1 MLNAQLNYE
10 HFQAS
15 CTDGIDKLINQAL
28 TQKLIDDCDK
38 YEDPDDSK
46 NKQYLAKHIDY
57 KTLRKR
63 LWNIYDNYF
72 SNKDVAKAEASDKD
86 CIDKLFT
93 YMFENIDKVTIS
105 NGKKREQ
112 IEKLQKLI
120 TDQNTEIAN
129 LDKQIENQ
137 KMYDE
142 IKQSRIISSDKVR
155 VSSITE
161 YYIYI
166 VLIVVF
172 LLIQISLLVF

>member
-10 HFQAS
+10 HFGT
-15 CTDGIDKLINQAL
+15 CTGSIDKLLNQAL
-28 TQKLIDDCDK
+28 TQKLIDECDK
-38 YEDPDDSK
+38 YEDPDPAN
-46 NKQYLAKHIDY
+46 NKQYLGGDIDY

-63 LWNIYDNYF
+63 LWDIYANYF
-72 SNKDVAKAEASDKD
+72 NSNTDSD
-86 CIDKLFT
+86 CIKTLFT
-93 YMFENIDKVTIS
+93 HMFQNIDKVTLS
-105 NGKKREQ
+105 NDIKRKQ

-166 VLIVVF
+166 ALIVVF

>member
-10 HFQAS
+10 HFGS
-15 CTDGIDKLINQAL
+15 CTGSIEKLLNQAL
-28 TQKLIDDCDK
+28 TQKLIDECDK
-38 YEDPDDSK
+38 YEDPDPAN
-46 NKQYLAKHIDY
+46 NKQHLGGDIDY

-63 LWNIYDNYF
+63 LWDIYSNYF
-72 SNKDVAKAEASDKD
+72 NTKTDKKDSD
-86 CIDKLFT
+86 CIKDLFNH
-93 YMFENIDKVTIS
+93 MFQNIDKVTLS
-105 NGKKREQ
+105 NDKKRKQ

-166 VLIVVF
+166 ALIVVF